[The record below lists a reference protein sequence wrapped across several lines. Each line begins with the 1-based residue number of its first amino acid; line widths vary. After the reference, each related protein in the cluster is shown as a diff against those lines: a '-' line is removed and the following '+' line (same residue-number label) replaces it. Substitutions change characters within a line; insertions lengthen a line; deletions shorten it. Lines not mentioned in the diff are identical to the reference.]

1 MQLLNIK
8 ISDNTVE
15 HIALRFGL
23 GLAMALT
30 GFFFFMKAI
39 GLVHNLELRALN
51 ILIMFSFLLMAIK
64 YYQRNHKETLNYL
77 KGVGLGLLTAI
88 IGSLTFAIFTFI
100 YVSFIDP
107 EFMQLIIEREP
118 FGQYLNP
125 FIVAVTIF
133 IEGSAS
139 GFLLTYAILQWRKT
153 PHFSSPIEK
162 V

>member
-1 MQLLNIK
+1 MKLLNNRF
-8 ISDNTVE
+8 SDNSVE
-15 HIALRFGL
+15 HIALRFGT
-23 GLAMALT
+23 GLTLSLT
-30 GFFFFMKAI
+30 GFFFLMKAV

-64 YYQRNHKETLNYL
+64 YYQNNHKESLTYF
-77 KGVGLGLLTAI
+77 KGVGLGLLTAL
-88 IGSLTFAIFTFI
+88 IGSFTFAIFTLVYI
-100 YVSFIDP
+100 TILDP
-107 EFMQLIIEREP
+107 QFMQVIVENEP

-125 FIVAVTIF
+125 FMVAVTIF

-153 PHFSSPIEK
+153 PHFTSPIEK